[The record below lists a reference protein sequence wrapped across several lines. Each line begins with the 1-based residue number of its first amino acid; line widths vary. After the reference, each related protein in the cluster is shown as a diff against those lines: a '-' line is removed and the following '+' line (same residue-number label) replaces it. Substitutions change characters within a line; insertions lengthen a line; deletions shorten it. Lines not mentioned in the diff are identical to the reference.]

1 MDSKIIYHYT
11 FGLTPKPVFKGAA
24 EWRLDKRM
32 FYGAYPSDH
41 LEMPPA
47 CTAKSGFVIASIC
60 GMRLPRW
67 HASAHHGA
75 MLPPFPTGSSSPLCG
90 TRPRST
96 SRAGRLN
103 GRRRPTRARWAG
115 SLMSSDELG

>member
-47 CTAKSGFVIASIC
+47 CTAKSGFVIASMWNEAPEMAC
-60 GMRLPRW
+60 KCSPRR
-67 HASAHHGA
+67 HA
-75 MLPPFPTGSSSPLCG
+75 PPFPTGSSSPLCG

-103 GRRRPTRARWAG
+103 GQRRPTRARWAG
-115 SLMSSDELG
+115 SLMASDDL